1 MVCACEVYSCSRA
14 SFCCSTSS
22 VSYTHLIPWNGP
34 IAGISVGLVDGEIVL
49 NPTLEQRQHNDLHLT
64 VAGTKD
70 KIVMI
75 EAGAN
80 EVPED
85 TMLQA
90 ILTGHEE
97 IKKMVAFISEIQA
110 KIGKEKFTFEAHEVD
125 QEPVS
130 YTHLP
135 WAFWKLWAC

>member
-1 MVCACEVYSCSRA
+1 
-14 SFCCSTSS
+14 
-22 VSYTHLIPWNGP
+22 
-34 IAGISVGLVDGEIVL
+34 
-49 NPTLEQRQHNDLHLT
+49 
-64 VAGTKD
+64 
-70 KIVMI
+70 MI

-125 QEPVS
+125 QELFENIDAMVHEQVEHALDTNDKNERDARLRPIIDAAHETFV
-130 YTHLP
+130 HL
-135 WAFWKLWAC
+135 